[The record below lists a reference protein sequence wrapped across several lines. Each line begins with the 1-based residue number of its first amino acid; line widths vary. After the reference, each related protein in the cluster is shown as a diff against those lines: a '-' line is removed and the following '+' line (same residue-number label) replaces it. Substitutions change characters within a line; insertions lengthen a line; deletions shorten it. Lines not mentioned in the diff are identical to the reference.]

1 MLIQTSDIHV
11 NSKSFVI
18 VYQYGTIYN
27 ITGVTTTF
35 FSGVSPDIESGIT
48 ISSGFTFNIND
59 FPYNINRIDIIDN
72 IVDYIYDSV
81 NLDLNKYMLDVLIVD
96 QDHIYT
102 EVSGATNYC
111 VKLSITNTLG
121 CVMYD
126 YFIMNVINTNIID
139 IDYTYYMPVEKIEFP
154 ILQPKKEVINVDP
167 NPIIFYKYGVLY
179 NTTGF
184 TTTQYSGASINIES
198 GITISSG
205 FTFNIN
211 DFPYNINR
219 IDIID
224 NIVDYINLNN
234 SDKYSI
240 DVIIVDDK
248 IVYNEVSGA
257 TNYCVKLSLV
267 NNAGCVIEEYFIMN
281 IIKEETEID
290 HTYYMPIEKIEAKT
304 TMSCIDTGPIFV
316 DSEPP
321 IIVYQYG
328 VITSFESNTNIF
340 SGVSSG
346 ITPNLSIDK
355 AFLLNIEGFD
365 RNEITRIDIIDN
377 VVDYVYDMIDLD
389 VNKYMLDV
397 LITDKNLIYSKV
409 TNRGDYLVKFKISD
423 KFGNIVV
430 DYLIMRV
437 VDGTD
442 DVACFP
448 GGIWRDNK
456 VWIDTY
462 IWMDYIL

>member
-35 FSGVSPDIESGIT
+35 FSGVSPD
-48 ISSGFTFNIND
+48 
-59 FPYNINRIDIIDN
+59 
-72 IVDYIYDSV
+72 
-81 NLDLNKYMLDVLIVD
+81 
-96 QDHIYT
+96 
-102 EVSGATNYC
+102 
-111 VKLSITNTLG
+111 
-121 CVMYD
+121 
-126 YFIMNVINTNIID
+126 
-139 IDYTYYMPVEKIEFP
+139 
-154 ILQPKKEVINVDP
+154 
-167 NPIIFYKYGVLY
+167 
-179 NTTGF
+179 
-184 TTTQYSGASINIES
+184 IES